1 MITAS
6 EFLHEAGKA
15 GFDFYTGVPCSF
27 LTPLINGVLSAPA
40 RAVLP
45 AVGDD
50 AAVVTPAL
58 RAGHGEPAMIPV
70 RRLDRS

>member
-27 LTPLINGVLSAPA
+27 LTPLINGVLSAPVAGRPVDGRDPDPVPPGQPA
-40 RAVLP
+40 RRR
-45 AVGDD
+45 
-50 AAVVTPAL
+50 AAGQVSSPTIA
-58 RAGHGEPAMIPV
+58 
-70 RRLDRS
+70 